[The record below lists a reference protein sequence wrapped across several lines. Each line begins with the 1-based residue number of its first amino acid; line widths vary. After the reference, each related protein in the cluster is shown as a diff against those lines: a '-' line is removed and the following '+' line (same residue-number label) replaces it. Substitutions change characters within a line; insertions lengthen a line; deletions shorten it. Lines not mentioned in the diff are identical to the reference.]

1 MAVKIGILK
10 ETKNQ
15 WESRIPL
22 VPDQIARIQTDH
34 PEIRFVVM
42 PSDQRAFTA
51 DEFTDIGIE
60 VSKDLEECG
69 IVLGVKE
76 IPIPYLRPET
86 TYLFFSHT
94 IKGQSYNMPMLQRLL
109 DDETTLI
116 DYELIKDETGRR
128 LVFFGHHAGLAGMTD
143 TLWALGQ
150 RWKAEG
156 ISSPLEKIKL
166 ALNYE
171 NSNEIK
177 SEIAALAPEFPA
189 FLKTQAPIIIGFA
202 GYGNVSKGA
211 QEIFDIL
218 PYEEIQPSEIS
229 RIAAQAPSDHFYKV
243 VFKEED
249 LVRPKHYD
257 GVFELQEYYRHPERY
272 ISIFDRYLQH
282 LTVLVNCIY
291 WKSIY
296 PRLVTKKDIWK
307 LYLDDPRLK
316 VIGDI
321 SCDIEG
327 AVECNI
333 GATDSGNPVYV
344 YLPEEDHRKMGVV
357 GRGPVMMTVDNLPTE
372 LPRESSEAFG
382 RALLPFIPALAACD
396 FSKPFDELNL
406 PPELKRA
413 IITHQG
419 ELAPDFEYLNNFLET
434 DE

>member
-344 YLPEEDHRKMGVV
+344 YLPEEDHRKMG
-357 GRGPVMMTVDNLPTE
+357 
-372 LPRESSEAFG
+372 
-382 RALLPFIPALAACD
+382 
-396 FSKPFDELNL
+396 
-406 PPELKRA
+406 
-413 IITHQG
+413 
-419 ELAPDFEYLNNFLET
+419 
-434 DE
+434 

>member
-1 MAVKIGILK
+1 MTVKIGILK

-22 VPDQIARIQTDH
+22 IPEQISFIQKTH
-34 PEIRFVVM
+34 PEIEFVVM
-42 PSDQRAFTA
+42 PSDQRAFSA
-51 DEFTDIGIE
+51 EEFTDLGIT
-60 VSKDLEECG
+60 VSKDLEECS

-86 TYLFFSHT
+86 TYLYFSHT

-116 DYELIKDETGRR
+116 DYELIKDDNGRR

-150 RWKAEG
+150 RWKTEG
-156 ISSPLEKIKL
+156 LITPLEKLQL
-166 ALNYE
+166 ALKYK
-171 NSNEIK
+171 NSDEVK
-177 SEIAALAPEFPA
+177 SEIASMASELPE
-189 FLKTQAPIIIGFA
+189 FLKTLPPVIVGFA

-218 PYEEIQPSEIS
+218 PFEEITPSQIS
-229 RIAAQAPSDHFYKV
+229 DIAHGSPVGHFYKV

-249 LVRPKHYD
+249 LVRPRRYEGKFD
-257 GVFELQEYYRHPERY
+257 LQEYYRHPERY
-272 ISIFDRYLQH
+272 ISIFDQYLPH

-296 PRLVTKKDIWK
+296 PRMVTKRDVWK
-307 LYLDDPRLK
+307 LYSGDPRLK

-327 AVECNI
+327 AIECNI
-333 GATDSGNPVYV
+333 GSTDSGNPVYV

-357 GRGPVMMTVDNLPTE
+357 GRGPVIMAVDNLPTE
-372 LPRESSEAFG
+372 LPRESSEEFG
-382 RALLPFIPALAACD
+382 RALSPFIPALAACD
-396 FSKPFDELNL
+396 FSKPFEELNL

-413 IITHQG
+413 VITHQG
-419 ELAPDFEYLNNFLET
+419 ELTPDFEYLNNFLES